1 MRNSAN
7 NIYELRK
14 YHEALL
20 DLYSAAIVSFLG
32 KRYLV
37 IICHANLC
45 LVSNFII

>member
-20 DLYSAAIVSFLG
+20 DLYSAAIVSFLSD
-32 KRYLV
+32 YLPR
-37 IICHANLC
+37 
-45 LVSNFII
+45 